1 MSPTLRAH
9 AGFTVFVL
17 ASAAVFFPFLHQL
30 VSLSLEDQRYS
41 HLILVP
47 VISAFVLFLGRRR
60 IFSGAAFCPKVGLPV
75 VAAALALY
83 ALVALRVAPSGPEYT
98 LSLAMLAVVLA
109 WAGGFALCYGV
120 RAWRSAVFPLG
131 LLLLTV
137 PVPSPWMDKVIALL
151 QWGSAEA
158 TYRLFLLVGQ
168 PVFRDG
174 VRFELP
180 GVGIEVAAE
189 CSSIHSAWALLISGM
204 LVAHLFLKSLWAKIS
219 LTILTVPIAMLTN
232 AVRIVTI
239 WELATRVNIGFL
251 YGDLHRNGGI
261 LFSLISLS
269 ILVGCMVMLGR
280 LERRGRT
287 AATGDP
293 ADRTEHA
300 S

>member
-1 MSPTLRAH
+1 MSPTLRTH
-9 AGFTVFVL
+9 AGFAVFVL
-17 ASAAVFFPFLHQL
+17 ISAAVFFPFLQQL
-30 VSLSLEDQRYS
+30 VFLSLGDQRYS

-60 IFSGAAFCPKVGLPV
+60 IFSSAAFCPKVGVPLV
-75 VAAALALY
+75 VAALAL
-83 ALVALRVAPSGPEYT
+83 RVVPSAPEYT
-98 LSLAMLAVVLA
+98 LSLAMLAIVLA
-109 WAGGFALCYGV
+109 WAGGFALCYGT
-120 RAWRSAVFPLG
+120 RAWRSAAFPLG

-168 PVFRDG
+168 PVFREG

-189 CSSIHSAWALLISGM
+189 CSSIHSAWALLITGM

-219 LTILTVPIAMLTN
+219 LTILTLPIAMLTN

-239 WELATRVNIGFL
+239 WELATRVDIGFM
-251 YGDLHRNGGI
+251 YGNLHRNGGI